1 MTFLSRHAQGIAI
14 ALFILAAYIAAEQI
28 GGPSETDSLK
38 AVADIDASLAS
49 MYAASNN
56 QPAAHLAAKE

>member
-1 MTFLSRHAQGIAI
+1 MTFLSRHAKGIAY
-14 ALFILAAYIAAEQI
+14 ALFVIAAYIAAEQI

-49 MYAASNN
+49 MYAAS
-56 QPAAHLAAKE
+56 KGEK

>member
-28 GGPSETDSLK
+28 SGPSETDSLK

-49 MYAASNN
+49 MYAAS
-56 QPAAHLAAKE
+56 KGEK